1 MGDELHASA
10 PSPPRWTEIPF
21 PPYRYVPGQSP
32 HPRTHPKG
40 HSYGKPEEAHPPW
53 NPDEWKTL
61 ERYLYGID
69 LYNYAY
75 FWEAHEAL
83 ESLWR
88 SAEPSSVKARFMQG
102 LIQIAAAN
110 LHRRMGHR
118 ESALHQ
124 AEKGLSHLTA
134 ALSEAPVY
142 MGIEIE
148 KFSAAAR
155 AYFTG
160 RTPIPPLIDLIP

>member
-1 MGDELHASA
+1 MVEELQAHA
-10 PSPPRWTEIPF
+10 PNRPRWTEIPF

-32 HPRTHPKG
+32 HPRTHPEG
-40 HSYGKPEEAHPPW
+40 HSYGKPEEVHPPW
-53 NPDEWKTL
+53 NPDEWKTI

-69 LYNYAY
+69 LYNHAY

-88 SAEPSSVKARFMQG
+88 AAEPSSVKACFIQG

-110 LHRRMGHR
+110 LHRRMGHN
-118 ESALHQ
+118 ESALGQ
-124 AEKGLSHLTA
+124 AEKGLSHLSTA
-134 ALSEAPVY
+134 RSEGPTY

-148 KFSAAAR
+148 KFSADVR
-155 AYFTG
+155 AHFTG
-160 RTPIPPLIDLIP
+160 GTSKPPLIDLIS